1 MKKTEGKVRVGL
13 QLVWGESD
21 GQAAFWNGISL
32 GVEVRVMGLGEG
44 AGQAWGWME
53 MMVTKWLGMG
63 CNGG

>member
-1 MKKTEGKVRVGL
+1 MVRLCFSV
-13 QLVWGESD
+13 
-21 GQAAFWNGISL
+21 
-32 GVEVRVMGLGEG
+32 GVEERVMGLGEG